1 MTSRLRQCCSPLFRF
16 KNPPPFNDLP
26 CRDGSAIFSTVPL
39 FAGKDSSTSAV
50 HRSFSGMRGFDHHL
64 RHCGHGEAIRAGPGR
79 PRGRRAARN
88 DDTGERPRHPPKRLS
103 RGKPVGGVRPAAPR
117 AVRHSDRSLSV
128 RVRPVSP
135 PIGQLMPS
143 ANTKVVASDKLPSRK
158 R

>member
-1 MTSRLRQCCSPLFRF
+1 MKSKLRQCCSPLFRLR
-16 KNPPPFNDLP
+16 NPATFNILP
-26 CRDGSAIFSTVPL
+26 DPNGSAIFSTVHL
-39 FAGKDSSTSAV
+39 FAGKESSASAV

-88 DDTGERPRHPPKRLS
+88 NDTKERPRHPPKRLS
-103 RGKPVGGVRPAAPR
+103 RGNPVGGVRPAAPR

-143 ANTKVVASDKLPSRK
+143 AKTKVVASDKLPSRK